1 MSQSRRQGWP
11 LRAEAQSMSRCPG
24 RLVRART
31 SDRRVGCS
39 RRCSHT
45 CTRRRST
52 ERQQPLDFVQRTGGE
67 ISPKGG
73 LGTDRSSHDRQQGH
87 PLDLL
92 VEQDLPPGHHEDRLL
107 REPYDL
113 HTTSPGG
120 QYGWYQM
127 SKSLISSEHVT
138 WDDYWDG
145 SKTEGAGWYQCL
157 AGERYIAHQY
167 GTPAAAWQH
176 EKQYGWY

>member
-1 MSQSRRQGWP
+1 VQK
-11 LRAEAQSMSRCPG
+11 LSRCRVALGALFALAPAIVVSAALG
-24 RLVRART
+24 AAATPAHAAVRPSVNSHWTSCNEQAVKSAPKVVWEQIEAATTDNKDIPSTFWSNRT
-31 SDRRVGCS
+31 Y
-39 RRCSHT
+39 
-45 CTRRRST
+45 
-52 ERQQPLDFVQRTGGE
+52 RQDITKIVCYE
-67 ISPKGG
+67 
-73 LGTDRSSHDRQQGH
+73 SS
-87 PLDLL
+87 
-92 VEQDLPPGHHEDRLL
+92 
-107 REPYDL
+107 YDL
-113 HTTSPGG
+113 HATSPGG